1 MISTPFQPD
10 EYVCVHNYKP
20 LSKTEIGLRKGARVL
35 VVEKNL
41 NGWWFVDSPSEGQ
54 GYVPK
59 CVLKPLKE
67 ANDGSNSNGRY
78 NDTNNDD
85 DNPIPTDKSKILKDF
100 YLFKINKL
108 KIKIKQ
114 R

>member
-59 CVLKPLKE
+59 CVLKPLKADE
-67 ANDGSNSNGRY
+67 SSSARY
-78 NDTNNDD
+78 NDNNNTNNDD
-85 DNPIPTDKSKILKDF
+85 DNPIPTDKSKILKEF
-100 YLFKINKL
+100 NLL
-108 KIKIKQ
+108 KIK
-114 R
+114 